1 MSFPNRSILYD
12 PTTLQG
18 LDKEMLGDKIQIA
31 LRMTVIAKM
40 RKRERYREIRRERS
54 TEEYMGRK
62 YQIRKTRKK
71 DIDIQDKL
79 LNIARRG
86 YCVTNVNAYKFYINA
101 NQ

>member
-40 RKRERYREIRRERS
+40 RKRERRRDRS
-54 TEEYMGRK
+54 TGEYMGRK
-62 YQIRKTRKK
+62 YHIRKTRKK
-71 DIDIQDKL
+71 YIDILDEL
-79 LNIARRG
+79 LNIARRV
-86 YCVTNVNAYKFYINA
+86 YCVTNVKAYKCYIKA

>member
-40 RKRERYREIRRERS
+40 RKRERDRER
-54 TEEYMGRK
+54 
-62 YQIRKTRKK
+62 
-71 DIDIQDKL
+71 DL
-79 LNIARRG
+79 LENIWLENITLEKQEKRILTYRMSYLTLREG
-86 YCVTNVNAYKFYINA
+86 VTVS
-101 NQ
+101 QM